1 MDGINGGYRSR
12 GVTSIVQ
19 VFDVD
24 QVLLESRVLQAGE
37 PTPAWGPR
45 PEELEASRR
54 RHLFGGATAA
64 LGLTAAGTY
73 TASLVVRGQYNRT
86 DDVEVERL
94 RVLRAQT
101 NGLYWIAAGTG
112 AATLLFGSVTAF
124 TW

>member
-1 MDGINGGYRSR
+1 MASTAATGAA
-12 GVTSIVQ
+12 VTSIVQ

-24 QVLLESRVLQAGE
+24 KVLLESRVLEAGE

-54 RHLFGGATAA
+54 RHLLFGGATAA

-73 TASLVVRGQYNRT
+73 TASLVVRGQYNGPTTWRSSG
-86 DDVEVERL
+86 